1 MLQVLQERNVH
12 TDFDFDNILVEVYP
26 QPVTSDGTEGDA
38 PHVDH
43 AQEIFTEVNKAEPVK
58 LVDMPGVAK
67 SSHRNIINE
76 GATRLQE
83 RFPNMFSD
91 SQRCRPRKSLP
102 RSRYYCLFN
111 LLRKIS
117 NRTMYV
123 RLVVN
128 LFLPFPNLPFCP

>member
-1 MLQVLQERNVH
+1 MDGQHRVGMLQVLQERTVH
-12 TDFDFDNILVEVYP
+12 TDFDFDKILVEVYP
-26 QPVTSDGTEGDA
+26 QPVTSGGTEVDA
-38 PHVDH
+38 SQVDY

-91 SQRCRPRKSLP
+91 SQRCRPRKS
-102 RSRYYCLFN
+102 R
-111 LLRKIS
+111 LR
-117 NRTMYV
+117 
-123 RLVVN
+123 
-128 LFLPFPNLPFCP
+128 FLSTIVCSTR